1 MSFDQGNLTKIPGA
15 LARMFSGADG
25 ELVEEWL
32 RDQLERTT
40 GPSNLDAD
48 SLIHRE
54 GQRYEISFLLRK
66 LKEGRNG

>member
-66 LKEGRNG
+66 LKEGRND